1 MEMTLSSAFTLGPKR
16 KLRYRLFEKTGAQ
29 SHMKCH
35 SESGGREHRPVP
47 GSLGFKRLSQFLVM

>member
-35 SESGGREHRPVP
+35 SESGGWEHRP
-47 GSLGFKRLSQFLVM
+47 GARLAGFQTVSASS